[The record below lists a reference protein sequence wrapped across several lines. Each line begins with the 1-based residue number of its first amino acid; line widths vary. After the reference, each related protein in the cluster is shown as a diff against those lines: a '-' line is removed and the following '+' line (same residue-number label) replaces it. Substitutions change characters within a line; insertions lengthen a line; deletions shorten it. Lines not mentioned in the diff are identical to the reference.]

1 MNFLINLLVA
11 KPLSIFGIACVFF
24 IAYLIVRNFSHRRSA
39 KYLGLT
45 AILWLLYAC
54 WEFWVQFKTPD
65 ANIRVDLFI
74 IWPVIFCLSL
84 SSIILLFFK
93 AEK

>member
-1 MNFLINLLVA
+1 MEVLSSLFVGQ
-11 KPLSIFGIACVFF
+11 PLHIFF
-24 IAYLIVRNFSHRRSA
+24 ITLCFFILYLIVKNFSHRRSC

-45 AILWLLYAC
+45 TILWLLYTL
-54 WEFWVQFKTPD
+54 WELFIKIKTPD